1 MESFLIHH
9 SYAQGEKDLDREM
22 MAVVI
27 APVTPATQG
36 ADNWKVVV

>member
-1 MESFLIHH
+1 
-9 SYAQGEKDLDREM
+9 M

-36 ADNWKVVV
+36 ADNWKVVVWGQPGQTDIQTPSQQVC